1 MNRFNNLPIKQKL
14 VTIIMALCLLVQVAC
29 SVLYLADKIISF
41 RRETLS
47 TISTLAE
54 VAAIN
59 STAALSFKDNGTARE
74 ILSALNVVPN
84 IRIATIYS
92 KDGTVFATYQKVGSI
107 SIAEST
113 IFDQQVQQLFK
124 VAPRWHRFSHKSLDL
139 IRPITLGPRQIGF
152 LAIRSDLNSFYDSL
166 WWYVCGMLASCI
178 AISCAL
184 YFIAK
189 RLQRIISEPIS
200 SLVETIHTVSKTD
213 NYSVRAEKKN
223 NDELG
228 VLIDGFNGMLA
239 QIQDR
244 DKMLETA
251 VEELSISKRIAETA
265 NITKTQFLANMSHE
279 IRTPM
284 NGLIGMLELLLYN
297 ELPQKLQHYAAKAHK
312 SAFGLLAL
320 INDIL
325 DISKIESGKLELE
338 SEDFNL
344 IAATE
349 ETISSFAKAVHAKN
363 GELVCLMNSRLPC
376 FVRGDE
382 VRFGQILTN
391 LISNAIKFTDKGLIV
406 VDMHLVE
413 ATTKNVRISCS
424 VSDTG
429 VGFAP
434 DKKETIFESFR
445 QADGSTTRKYG
456 GTGLG
461 LAITRQLV
469 ELMGGVIDA
478 ESREGEGACFTFSLL
493 FNAVP
498 VDADPQPHTY
508 EMLSGKQVLIVGGD
522 QRHSEVLCRQLSHW
536 GMYVRDVASETY
548 AMKILHEAYAKGFP
562 VDLILLDLGV
572 VLHPDLNMLYRIK
585 NDAATKDTPL
595 LLLSYIHPDDLS
607 AQVPDMKKIGLVS
620 KPVIASL
627 LLSEIA
633 IVMQKEQ
640 HAPDVVSSSS
650 DNSTEEIQAIFAAD
664 ILLVEDN
671 EVNQE
676 VAALQLEKLGCV
688 VTIVE
693 NGVKALEAISQRRYD
708 MILMDCQMPVMDGY
722 TATRT
727 IRAQE
732 EAGSFLWQLTD
743 KALQPVPII
752 ALTALAMVSDREKC
766 IAHGMND
773 YLSKP
778 FNLIQLRNILQ
789 RWLQNKTDTSS
800 LSHTDDKGETATMA
814 YEGQPVIE
822 KSILDNIRALQRVG
836 APNILDKLINL
847 YFNDSPN
854 HIDGMRKAIATGD
867 AVRLSTAAHSFKSS
881 SANLGAL
888 KLTELCQ
895 RMETLGRE
903 HVLAN
908 AEELLVEIEAEHTAA
923 CNYLA
928 AIQKEASQ

>member
-1 MNRFNNLPIKQKL
+1 M
-14 VTIIMALCLLVQVAC
+14 
-29 SVLYLADKIISF
+29 
-41 RRETLS
+41 
-47 TISTLAE
+47 
-54 VAAIN
+54 
-59 STAALSFKDNGTARE
+59 
-74 ILSALNVVPN
+74 
-84 IRIATIYS
+84 
-92 KDGTVFATYQKVGSI
+92 
-107 SIAEST
+107 
-113 IFDQQVQQLFK
+113 QQLFK

-139 IRPITLGPRQIGF
+139 IRPITLGPRQIGY

-166 WWYVCGMLASCI
+166 WWYVCGMLVSFV
-178 AISCAL
+178 AISCVL
-184 YFIAK
+184 YFVAK

-251 VEELSISKRIAETA
+251 VQELRISKRIAETA
-265 NITKTQFLANMSHE
+265 NTTKTQFLANMSHE

-284 NGLIGMLELLLYN
+284 NGLIGMLDLLLYN
-297 ELPQKLQHYAAKAHK
+297 ELPPKLQHYAAKAHK
-312 SAFGLLAL
+312 SALGLLAL

-338 SEDFNL
+338 SEDFDL

-349 ETISSFAKAVHAKN
+349 ETIASFAKAVHAKS
-363 GELVCLMNSRLPC
+363 GELVCLMDSRLPRI
-376 FVRGDE
+376 VRGDE

-406 VDMHLVE
+406 VDMQLVE
-413 ATTKNVRISCS
+413 ATAENVRISCS

-478 ESREGEGACFTFSLL
+478 ESREGEGACFTFNLL
-493 FNAVP
+493 FGAVS
-498 VDADPQPHTY
+498 VDVDHQPHTHNL
-508 EMLSGKQVLIVGGD
+508 LSGKQVLILSGD
-522 QRHSEVLCRQLSHW
+522 QRHSEVLCRQLALW
-536 GMYVRDVASETY
+536 GMYVRDVTSETQ
-548 AMKILHEAYAKGFP
+548 AMKLLHEAYVKGFP
-562 VDLILLDLGV
+562 IDLILLDLGV
-572 VLHPDLNMLYRIK
+572 ALHPDLNPLYRIK
-585 NDAATKDTPL
+585 TDAATKDTPL

-607 AQVPDMKKIGLVS
+607 AQVPSMEMIGLVN

-627 LLSEIA
+627 LLREIV
-633 IVMQKEQ
+633 IVMQSGQ
-640 HAPDVVSSSS
+640 HAPDVVSRLT
-650 DNSTEEIQAIFAAD
+650 DNSPEGIQAIFAAD

-676 VAALQLEKLGCV
+676 VAMLQLENLGCV
-688 VTIVE
+688 VTIAE

-708 MILMDCQMPVMDGY
+708 MVLMDCQMPVMDGY
-722 TATRT
+722 TATRK
-727 IRAQE
+727 IRARE
-732 EAGSFLWQLTD
+732 KAWSFPWQRND
-743 KALQPVPII
+743 SALKPVPII

-766 IAHGMND
+766 LAHGMDD

-778 FNLIQLRNILQ
+778 FNLVQLHNILQ
-789 RWLQNKTDTSS
+789 RWLPDKTGTTSPS
-800 LSHTDDKGETATMA
+800 QIDGNEQSIATADERQA
-814 YEGQPVIE
+814 VIE
-822 KSILDNIRALQRVG
+822 KSILDNLHALQRVG
-836 APNILDKLINL
+836 APNILGKLINL

-854 HIDGMRKAIATGD
+854 HIDSMRKAVATGD
-867 AVRLSTAAHSFKSS
+867 AVGLSTAAHSFKSS

-895 RMETLGRE
+895 QMETLGRE
-903 HVLAN
+903 RVLAS
-908 AEELLVEIEAEHTAA
+908 AEELLVEIEAEHTAV
-923 CNYLA
+923 CDYLA
-928 AIQKEASQ
+928 AIQKETNQ